1 MDTATI
7 QYAPGDLRVSDA
19 DRDRAI
25 GELSQHFQAG
35 RLTLDEFNDRSGQA
49 LQAKTGRDLAGLF
62 TDLPA
67 AQTRTPAIGEPRRFG
82 EPAGLGDAVAVH
94 AARSY
99 LPAAR
104 AVMALAALGAV
115 AIVVSVF
122 ARTGVGHHGLFVPV
136 PLLVVLFVVRLFIIR
151 HLVGRR
157 SRRGPGPVQ

>member
-7 QYAPGDLRVSDA
+7 TYAPGDLRVSDA

-35 RLTLDEFNDRSGQA
+35 RLTLEEFNDRSEQA

-62 TDLPA
+62 ADLPA
-67 AQTRTPAIGEPRRFG
+67 TQAPTPVIGDPRRFG
-82 EPAGLGDAVAVH
+82 AAVTAPE
-94 AARSY
+94 AKSY
-99 LPAAR
+99 LPAVR

-115 AIVVSVF
+115 AIVVAVL

-136 PLLVVLFVVRLFIIR
+136 PVLVVLFVARLFIIR

-157 SRRGPGPVQ
+157 SRRGQGPVQ

>member
-35 RLTLDEFNDRSGQA
+35 RLTLEEFDDRSGQA
-49 LQAKTGRDLAGLF
+49 LKAKTGRDLADLF
-62 TDLPA
+62 TDLPP
-67 AQTRTPAIGEPRRFG
+67 AQARTPVIGEPR
-82 EPAGLGDAVAVH
+82 GLGDAVAVP
-94 AARSY
+94 AAKSY
-99 LPAAR
+99 LPAVR
-104 AVMALAALGAV
+104 AVTALAALGAV

-122 ARTGVGHHGLFVPV
+122 ARTGVGHHGLFIPVPV
-136 PLLVVLFVVRLFIIR
+136 LVVLFVARLFVIR

-157 SRRGPGPVQ
+157 SRRADGPLQ